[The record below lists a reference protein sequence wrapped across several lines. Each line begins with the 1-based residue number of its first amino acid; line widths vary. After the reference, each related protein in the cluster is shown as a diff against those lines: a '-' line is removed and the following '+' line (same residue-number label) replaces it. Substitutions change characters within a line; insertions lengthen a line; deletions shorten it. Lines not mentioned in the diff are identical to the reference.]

1 MYKRGMET
9 NELASDLGFY
19 LETPQSD
26 AFPVPRN
33 LNPAKTYSAKDRE
46 LYEKYFAKKSD
57 QPFPTNMATGW
68 FSSATVFCVEPD
80 HQKQE
85 VNDYLVSR
93 IIQHAKSLE
102 RKDRYFLFA
111 GYAWDVPNLTGDFWD
126 KKQKQG
132 GQEGGGK
139 QITLAFWTGSDSA
152 YKPEGAAFQYPTY
165 TDGKAAFY
173 RQLFS
178 QTRAQFS
185 EAKFIIE
192 PYNIWENWLALV
204 KDRPDAREFMPD
216 LILEEGGGSKW
227 ATGTEFAT
235 DERIFNS
242 GLVAGHGMMG
252 SSTPNCFGEK
262 ENREIAGNAA
272 VNGSYFCWYG
282 RFGGTGNMPGFNN
295 IREVPARLQL
305 IRRVPAW
312 ENRNG
317 IPLEKRS
324 WDGKVYSSPAS
335 HISESVIWSTH
346 PKTGKIFVVW
356 LQPEG
361 AVKLPAGQKFE
372 SIQRTDNMFIE
383 SGTGLDDIAVQGNEV
398 RVKNNDGIGKGY
410 IISITQ
416 E

>member
-1 MYKRGMET
+1 
-9 NELASDLGFY
+9 
-19 LETPQSD
+19 
-26 AFPVPRN
+26 
-33 LNPAKTYSAKDRE
+33 
-46 LYEKYFAKKSD
+46 
-57 QPFPTNMATGW
+57 
-68 FSSATVFCVEPD
+68 
-80 HQKQE
+80 
-85 VNDYLVSR
+85 
-93 IIQHAKSLE
+93 
-102 RKDRYFLFA
+102 
-111 GYAWDVPNLTGDFWD
+111 
-126 KKQKQG
+126 
-132 GQEGGGK
+132 
-139 QITLAFWTGSDSA
+139 
-152 YKPEGAAFQYPTY
+152 
-165 TDGKAAFY
+165 
-173 RQLFS
+173 
-178 QTRAQFS
+178 
-185 EAKFIIE
+185 
-192 PYNIWENWLALV
+192 
-204 KDRPDAREFMPD
+204 
-216 LILEEGGGSKW
+216 GSKW

-272 VNGSYFCWYG
+272 VNGSYFCWFG

-324 WDGKVYSSPAS
+324 WDGKVYSSSAS

-361 AVKLPAGQKFE
+361 AVKLPAGLKFE

-410 IISITQ
+410 IISVTPK
-416 E
+416 